1 MAVPQVFG
9 LFSFVAG
16 EARHA
21 VSAEWAAHRPWVAA
35 LFADA
40 MVGGAPHELLF
51 LKTILEADAAF
62 YLGVCEWLSFR
73 SSRIIYLQNIPWNY
87 P

>member
-1 MAVPQVFG
+1 MAVPQV
-9 LFSFVAG
+9 LELLSVVVG

-21 VSAEWAAHRPWVAA
+21 ASAEWAAILPRVAG

-40 MVGGAPHELLF
+40 MVGEALHELLF

-62 YLGVCEWLSFR
+62 HLGGCEWFSFR
-73 SSRIIYLQNIPWNY
+73 SSRILHLRNIP
-87 P
+87 